1 MSIMRRV
8 ILDAVIPKSYPTCT
22 MADTKRTKGPRAP
35 KNAPQEPADGT
46 TALHVR
52 GVPLAVVH
60 GLDAMVEARRAELEA
75 KATDSL
81 TRRFAASLSRNDII
95 VDILTGAVDRSK
107 TAEPQS

>member
-1 MSIMRRV
+1 
-8 ILDAVIPKSYPTCT
+8 

-35 KNAPQEPADGT
+35 KNAPQEPADVPT

-60 GLDAMVEARRAELEA
+60 GLDAMVEARRKELEA

-95 VDILTGAVDRSK
+95 VDLLTEAVIRSK